1 MAKITPFR
9 AIRPSR
15 DKAHLVATRPYYS
28 YKKNVLDAKLES
40 NPYTFLHI
48 INPEFGLNPD
58 AKTEPNSN
66 ERFEHVSERY
76 NEFITEGILIQDEDA
91 SLYVYRQTKE
101 GHQFVGLIGGA
112 SVEEYENDKIK
123 KHEATLTSREAVF
136 TNYLNIVGYNAEP
149 VLLSYEGNQHI
160 DALFEITMSQRP
172 EYEFTTTDK
181 ITHEL
186 WKLNPEE
193 TAAFVKAFDEIPD
206 LYIADGHHRSASSV
220 GLKKLR
226 ESNSSNFQNE
236 YSFLACMM
244 DERKLKI
251 LEFNRLV
258 RTLNGLNPDQFLEA
272 IKNNFTVFESSDV
285 VIPKSEH
292 QIGLYLD
299 HKWYTLVCNKD
310 IIDDNDPVRSLDAQ
324 ILTDYILDPILHIK
338 DLKTHPDISFLSGAE
353 PIEKL
358 IDKVDS
364 KDYQA
369 AFVLYP
375 IRMEQVKKVADN
387 HMIMPPK
394 STWVEPKLRSGLT
407 IYNINE

>member
-91 SLYVYRQTKE
+91 SLYVYRQTKD

-193 TAAFVKAFDEIPD
+193 TMAFVKAFDEIPD

-226 ESNSSNFQNE
+226 ESNSTNFPNE
-236 YSFLACMM
+236 YAFLSCMM

-258 RTLNGLNPDQFLEA
+258 RTLNGLKPDQFLEA

-310 IIDDNDPVRSLDAQ
+310 IIDADDPVRSLDAQ

-338 DLKTHPDISFLSGAE
+338 DLKTHPDISFMSGAE
-353 PIEKL
+353 PVEKL